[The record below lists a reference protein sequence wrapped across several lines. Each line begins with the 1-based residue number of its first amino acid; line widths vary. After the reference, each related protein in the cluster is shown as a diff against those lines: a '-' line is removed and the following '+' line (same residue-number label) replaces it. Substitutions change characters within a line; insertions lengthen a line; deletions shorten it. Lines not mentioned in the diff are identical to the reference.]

1 MMENIYFSGIIIS
14 ILFFILKILEYKFQ
28 NKDEFNLK
36 KLIIDTIFVYLSVII
51 GYYILNQ
58 FEIQTND
65 LVEAPVF
72 SDGPGF

>member
-1 MMENIYFSGIIIS
+1 MENIYFSGIIIS

-51 GYYILNQ
+51 GYYTLNQ
-58 FEIQTND
+58 FEIQTKD
-65 LVEAPVF
+65 LIEAPVF
-72 SDGPGF
+72 SDGPGY